1 MAIYIVRNAEGTIL
15 RYVRA
20 KSAFAAIK
28 GHIEEN
34 FTAKRASS
42 EEMYEGF
49 KNGFEVL
56 DMEMSIEETDDEQ

>member
-20 KSAFAAIK
+20 KSSYAAIK

-42 EEMYEGF
+42 EEMFQGF
-49 KNGFEVL
+49 QNGFEVL
-56 DMEMSIEETDDEQ
+56 DIQGEEKDDE

>member
-28 GHIEEN
+28 GHIEEE

-49 KNGFEVL
+49 KNNFEVL
-56 DMEMSIEETDDEQ
+56 DLEGEENDDEQ

>member
-20 KSAFAAIK
+20 KSSYAAIK

-42 EEMYEGF
+42 EDMFAGF
-49 KNGFEVL
+49 KNGFQVL
-56 DMEMSIEETDDEQ
+56 DLEDEENDDE